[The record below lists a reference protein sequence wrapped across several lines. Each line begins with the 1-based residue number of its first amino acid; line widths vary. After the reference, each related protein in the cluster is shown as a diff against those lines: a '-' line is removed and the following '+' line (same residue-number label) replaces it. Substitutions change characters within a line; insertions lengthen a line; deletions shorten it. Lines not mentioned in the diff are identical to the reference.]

1 VLLGNGNGTF
11 QTAVPYRAGGF
22 QATFVAVADLNGDG
36 KRDLVVTSQC
46 RDQNC
51 TLHGAVSALL
61 GNGDGTFKS
70 PSPANYDSGG
80 FNAYSVAVGDVNGDG
95 KPDLLVN
102 RICANASCK
111 GVVAMLLGNGDGTF
125 QPAVTRGS
133 GGYFAHSVAIT
144 DVDSDGN
151 PDVVVTN
158 TCTVSIAKNCGHGA
172 ISVLLGYGN
181 GIFQPAATFSTGGN
195 GPFSAAVGDVDGNGK
210 PDLLPA
216 NQSGPGTDGSV
227 GVLLNETEPGVATTT
242 TLQSSPN
249 PSNYQQVVTFT
260 AMVTSVSGTPPGT
273 VVFYDGF
280 KKEVGHAL
288 LANGSASISISS
300 LSARPHVIRAAYTG
314 AGNFALSVSGAVTQ
328 LVAPTKTTLTSNPN
342 PSQFGQS
349 VTFTA
354 HITGTGGAPTG
365 KVRFLDGTTGIGM
378 AALTSGHATLS
389 RSKLAVGTH
398 SITAQYQG
406 DDGNARSTSN
416 VVNQVVH

>member
-1 VLLGNGNGTF
+1 MPRAEAVSINFSAPLPSLQIDPSAPVFLPAVTYDSGGRFAFAVALSDINADDKPDILVVNNNSNTVGVLLGNGNGTFQAAVIYDSGGRFPGSVVVADVNGDGKPDLVVTNVENSAGESPGNIAVILGNGNGTFQSAVTIPFDAAGVFSYVAVADVNGDGKLDLIGAGTGVTGPCFGACVGVLLGNGNGTF

-102 RICANASCK
+102 SICANATCK

-181 GIFQPAATFSTGGN
+181 GIFQPAATFSTGGMVLFRQPLEMWMGTAN
-195 GPFSAAVGDVDGNGK
+195 RICCQPTS
-210 PDLLPA
+210 PD
-216 NQSGPGTDGSV
+216 
-227 GVLLNETEPGVATTT
+227 
-242 TLQSSPN
+242 
-249 PSNYQQVVTFT
+249 
-260 AMVTSVSGTPPGT
+260 
-273 VVFYDGF
+273 
-280 KKEVGHAL
+280 
-288 LANGSASISISS
+288 
-300 LSARPHVIRAAYTG
+300 R
-314 AGNFALSVSGAVTQ
+314 
-328 LVAPTKTTLTSNPN
+328 
-342 PSQFGQS
+342 
-349 VTFTA
+349 
-354 HITGTGGAPTG
+354 
-365 KVRFLDGTTGIGM
+365 
-378 AALTSGHATLS
+378 ALTDQWAFC
-389 RSKLAVGTH
+389 
-398 SITAQYQG
+398 
-406 DDGNARSTSN
+406 
-416 VVNQVVH
+416 